1 MTQEPITIQNLFRL
15 FLHRKFSI
23 FIKSLILLILLIVF
37 SFIMPH
43 KYISESSIMP
53 SASKGSGGGLAGML
67 SNVSSSF
74 SFGSIG
80 GDDKSL
86 LFSEILKSRSVADF
100 VIKDIGLDTHPYF
113 KDVPYPELIDFI
125 RYSVETD
132 VLKSGVTNVNFALST
147 NWFPSDA
154 ESDSIASLS
163 AKITN
168 SAIAGL
174 NYVLLNQSMS
184 SAKESRKYI
193 KLEIDSH
200 TNKLDSLERAIQEFQ
215 ENNNVLEITEQTSTM
230 AKQGLDIAKEL
241 SVSELEYEIAKKVY
255 SDNSPQLSSFRE
267 KYQILQEQ
275 YGKAQKGGLIPTDK
289 FALPVDSIPGLIRIY
304 YDLMRQREIMEHVLI
319 YLQTQ
324 YYQEAIQ
331 EKKDVSEVEVL
342 DVAKKPHKRAA
353 PVRSVMV
360 VLGSLLIVIFVLT
373 YESFAAYF
381 RGQIFIEKID

>member
-1 MTQEPITIQNLFRL
+1 MTPKPITIQNLFKL
-15 FLHRKFSI
+15 YLQRKFSI
-23 FIKSLILLILLIVF
+23 FLKILILLILLIIF

-43 KYISESSIMP
+43 KFISESTIMP
-53 SASKGSGGGLAGML
+53 SSSKGSSGGLAGML
-67 SNVSSSF
+67 SNVSSSY

-100 VIKDIGLDTHPYF
+100 VIKDIELDKHPYF
-113 KDVPYPELIDFI
+113 NQIPYPELIDFI
-125 RYSVETD
+125 RYSVDTD
-132 VLKSGVTNVNFALST
+132 VLKSGVTSVNFSLST
-147 NWFPSDA
+147 KWFPSNA
-154 ESDSIASLS
+154 ESDSIAILT
-163 AKITN
+163 AMITN
-168 SAIAGL
+168 SAIDGL
-174 NYVLLNQSMS
+174 NHVLLNQSMS

-200 TNKLDSLERAIQEFQ
+200 TQKLDSLEKSIQKFQ
-215 ENNNVLEITEQTSTM
+215 EQNNVLEITEQTSTM
-230 AKQGLDIAKEL
+230 AQQGLDIAKEL

-255 SDNSPQLSSFRE
+255 SDNSPQLTSFKE

-289 FALPVDSIPGLIRIY
+289 FALPVDSIPRLIRVY
-304 YDLMRQREIMEHVLI
+304 YDLMRQREIMEHVLV

-342 DVAKKPHKRAA
+342 DEAEKPYKRAA
-353 PVRSVMV
+353 PVRSVMMI
-360 VLGSLLIVIFVLT
+360 LGGLLIVIFVLT
-373 YESFAAYF
+373 YEAFAAYF
-381 RGQIFIEKID
+381 KGQIFIENID